1 MIYFDSDNIVI
12 LAAILYHLDMV
23 LCEIDTE
30 FSECLKAI
38 KTLQKIV
45 DYLQTLVP
53 ELHKPELYHETAPEY
68 HRRAQS

>member
-1 MIYFDSDNIVI
+1 
-12 LAAILYHLDMV
+12 MV

-38 KTLQKIV
+38 KTLQKIA

-53 ELHKPELYHETAPEY
+53 ELHKPELYLETAPEY

>member
-1 MIYFDSDNIVI
+1 
-12 LAAILYHLDMV
+12 MV

-38 KTLQKIV
+38 KTLQKIA